1 MKIEITTNEIIDKV
15 EIQRKEEIIM
25 TLKIDS
31 EEQLKIDKW
40 LYEILGNGK
49 DIDTM
54 EFPILKY
61 TYCASDGLGYM
72 FKVNELLTKTE
83 LDLTDINKF

>member
-15 EIQRKEEIIM
+15 EIQRKEKNIM
-25 TLKIDS
+25 ILEIDS
-31 EEQLKIDKW
+31 EEQLKIEKW
-40 LYEILGNGK
+40 LDEILGNGK

-54 EFPILKY
+54 NFPILKY
-61 TYCASDGLGYM
+61 TYIAFGGLGYI
-72 FKVNELLTKTE
+72 FKVDELLTKKE

>member
-1 MKIEITTNEIIDKV
+1 MKIEITTNKIIDKIEIRRKEKNIMTV
-15 EIQRKEEIIM
+15 EI
-25 TLKIDS
+25 DS
-31 EEQLKIDKW
+31 CEQSRIEKW
-40 LYEILGNGK
+40 LDEILGDGK

-61 TYCASDGLGYM
+61 TYSASGELGYV
-72 FKVNELLTKTE
+72 FKVNELITKKE

>member
-15 EIQRKEEIIM
+15 EIQRKEKNIM
-25 TLKIDS
+25 TLEIDS
-31 EEQLKIDKW
+31 EEQLRIEKW
-40 LYEILGNGK
+40 LHEILGNGK

-61 TYCASDGLGYM
+61 TFSAYGGLGYT
-72 FKVNELLTKTE
+72 FKVNELITKKE